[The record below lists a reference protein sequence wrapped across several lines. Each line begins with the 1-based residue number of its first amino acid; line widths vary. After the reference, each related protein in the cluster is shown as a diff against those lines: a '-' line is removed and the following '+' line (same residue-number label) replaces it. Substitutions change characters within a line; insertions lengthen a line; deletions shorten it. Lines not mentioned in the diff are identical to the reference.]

1 MKIPHTNGMHF
12 IKMKQN
18 TAWNILLKLPARKY
32 HLRESFEI
40 IAVAKAWWKEWGGID
55 GVCVRLISPI
65 NLRKFSA
72 SRSTRLLSLIACS
85 LLMIMLI
92 CTETGTGCL
101 HSEPSLYLGC
111 KGRCSAINLLW
122 QDMRAEHTLSWCRQ
136 RRRMT
141 CPGLITIVIGG
152 LRLWRTVVTV

>member
-18 TAWNILLKLPARKY
+18 TTWNILLKLPARKY

-72 SRSTRLLSLIACS
+72 SRNTRLLSLIACS

-101 HSEPSLYLGC
+101 HSEPSLYLGYRGGVLQLIYF
-111 KGRCSAINLLW
+111 GRTC
-122 QDMRAEHTLSWCRQ
+122 ELSTRWADAAN
-136 RRRMT
+136 
-141 CPGLITIVIGG
+141 GG
-152 LRLWRTVVTV
+152 EWLVLASLPLS